1 MLKANLWCPD
11 CTCGLKPS
19 DGSRTFQVQVEKEN
33 DKSLTTSKCP
43 NNKKIT
49 LKHMGFSMLAVGAID
64 ASKKFAGR
72 SPKER
77 EKRRTDD
84 FIKNTL
90 PTLGGS
96 DRKHFEK
103 KFGIDKKTGKRTK

>member
-11 CTCGLKPS
+11 CTCGAKGKER
-19 DGSRTFQVQVEKEN
+19 DFTQEVEKEN
-33 DKSLTTSKCP
+33 DKSLNNTKCP
-43 NNKKIT
+43 NNNKIT
-49 LKHMGFSMLAVGAID
+49 LKHMGFSSLAIGSID

-77 EKRRTDD
+77 YERRTND

-90 PTLGGS
+90 PTLPTQ
-96 DRKHFEK
+96 DKLHFRNKLNLDKNGK
-103 KFGIDKKTGKRTK
+103 KKK